1 MNTSGWPFARFH
13 DKTAALSSTDHGG
26 GKQRVLVIG
35 TPGQLF
41 GWLAMEQTITV
52 ASGLNLP

>member
-1 MNTSGWPFARFH
+1 MNTGGWPFTRFH
-13 DKTAALSSTDHGG
+13 DKTAAMSLTDHGA
-26 GKQRVLVIG
+26 GKRRVLVIG